1 MGVRDKAVGFFLISA
16 AALILVYYT
25 CWVVILPF
33 VPPSNFLHD
42 FFPSQTYAVAI
53 PATVLSMAVTVIAFV
68 AGFVIMREKAS
79 SKQKQK

>member
-1 MGVRDKAVGFFLISA
+1 MGVRDKAVGVFLITAS
-16 AALILVYYT
+16 ALIFVYYT

-33 VPPSNFLHD
+33 VPPSTVLHD

-53 PATVLSMAVTVIAFV
+53 PATILSVAITSIMFV